1 MKNSPTP
8 LGGLATPK
16 EAAAYLRTTPAA
28 LAQSRYL
35 GRGPEYTRLGGRVL
49 YSWEALRAYVAAN
62 TVRPDGA
69 QPGAA

>member
-1 MKNSPTP
+1 MNKISVP
-8 LGGLATPK
+8 LDGLATPK

-35 GRGPEYTRLGGRVL
+35 GRGPEYARCGGRVL

-62 TVRPDGA
+62 TVRPDGE